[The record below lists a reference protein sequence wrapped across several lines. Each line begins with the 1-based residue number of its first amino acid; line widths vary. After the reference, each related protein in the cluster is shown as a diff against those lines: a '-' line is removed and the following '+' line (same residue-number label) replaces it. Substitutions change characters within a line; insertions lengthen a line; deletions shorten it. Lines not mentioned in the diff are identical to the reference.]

1 MLKARTPLLV
11 GLLVIAAIAAF
22 IFTFGSLDRGMSEED
37 SYTVF
42 ARFDDASGLA
52 PGSRIMIAGIEVG
65 RLGTPTLDPDNAARA
80 RVPLIIRKDVVLRKG
95 IWDEAAHTWRN
106 GATAVRRQSSL
117 IGDYDVTIS
126 PGLDGEIIADGGEI
140 LNAISESGLGAVI
153 GKIEESSK
161 AIFPN
166 LERITSDISAV
177 TGSLRETIGDEKG
190 TEALGRI
197 RDDVEKTTRNVSELT
212 SEIRSFMKESIYP
225 RGDNIERI
233 LTALER
239 ASNDLAQV
247 TNSSTQ
253 RIDRVLGRIEEL
265 SGDIRTF
272 VKLQTAAPGEAAPGT
287 LPKVLAGLDR
297 NMELVGESL
306 ENIKK
311 VTDGIENGQGTIG
324 RLMTDDGIA
333 TSLERVLGDIEDLT
347 SPIGRTRIGVQFRTD
362 YLVRSGGF
370 KSIFDFNLQASPD
383 KSYLLQLI
391 DDPSGRAK
399 RFTRVTTSNDP
410 RLPPVLVE
418 DVIETTSDFKISAMF
433 AKRWHFMTFRFGVLE
448 SSGGGGLDFDFF
460 DDSLKF
466 QADVFNFGRDT
477 WPRLRLMAQWEFLP
491 HMVLT
496 AGLDDTLNDAS
507 RDWFIGLG
515 VRFDD
520 TDLKS
525 LVPFLPSP

>member
-1 MLKARTPLLV
+1 
-11 GLLVIAAIAAF
+11 
-22 IFTFGSLDRGMSEED
+22 
-37 SYTVF
+37 
-42 ARFDDASGLA
+42 
-52 PGSRIMIAGIEVG
+52 
-65 RLGTPTLDPDNAARA
+65 
-80 RVPLIIRKDVVLRKG
+80 
-95 IWDEAAHTWRN
+95 
-106 GATAVRRQSSL
+106 
-117 IGDYDVTIS
+117 
-126 PGLDGEIIADGGEI
+126 
-140 LNAISESGLGAVI
+140 
-153 GKIEESSK
+153 
-161 AIFPN
+161 
-166 LERITSDISAV
+166 
-177 TGSLRETIGDEKG
+177 
-190 TEALGRI
+190 
-197 RDDVEKTTRNVSELT
+197 
-212 SEIRSFMKESIYP
+212 
-225 RGDNIERI
+225 
-233 LTALER
+233 
-239 ASNDLAQV
+239 
-247 TNSSTQ
+247 
-253 RIDRVLGRIEEL
+253 
-265 SGDIRTF
+265 
-272 VKLQTAAPGEAAPGT
+272 
-287 LPKVLAGLDR
+287 
-297 NMELVGESL
+297 
-306 ENIKK
+306 
-311 VTDGIENGQGTIG
+311 
-324 RLMTDDGIA
+324 MTDDGIA